1 MNMKFG
7 KITATASYV
16 PKQVISNHQ
25 LAEIMDT
32 SDEWIFSRTGI
43 KTRHIAQDENTSD
56 LCIQVAKQLLADSQT
71 PASEIDFV
79 IVATMSPD
87 YNSPSVA
94 CLVQGAIGA
103 TNALAFDLGA
113 ACAGFVYALS
123 MGEKLIRTGSK
134 KGIIIGGEVT
144 SKILDWQDRS
154 TAVLFGDGAGGVL
167 LEENEQRH
175 LLKESLHADGTRG
188 MSLTSGYI
196 NPHNNP
202 YRQASAPKNACLTMV
217 GRDIFD
223 FATRD
228 VAKSIAELIEGEKE
242 TIDYFLL
249 HQANSRILDK
259 IARKLQVDRAKFLQ
273 NVDKYGNT
281 SAATIP
287 ILLDEAV
294 RAGTIVLGH
303 NQKVVLSGF
312 GGGLTWASVL
322 INL

>member
-1 MNMKFG
+1 MMKFG
-7 KITATASYV
+7 KITATASYL
-16 PKQVISNHQ
+16 PEQIITNDQ
-25 LAEIMDT
+25 LAEVMDT
-32 SDEWIFSRTGI
+32 SDEWIYSRTGI
-43 KTRHIAQDENTSD
+43 KERRIATTENTSD
-56 LCIQVAKQLLADSQT
+56 LCIQVANKLLEKSQVT
-71 PASEIDFV
+71 AQELDFV
-79 IVATMSPD
+79 LVATMSPD

-103 TNALAFDLGA
+103 TNAFAFDISA

-134 KGIIIGGEVT
+134 KGLIIGGEVI
-144 SKILDWQDRS
+144 SKVLDWEDRT

-167 LEENEQRH
+167 LEASEHQH

-188 MSLTSGYI
+188 LSLTSGFA
-196 NPHNNP
+196 NVQNNP
-202 YRQASAPKNACLTMV
+202 FTKEVTKKTACLQMN

-228 VAKSIAELIEGEKE
+228 VAKSLATLIEGEEE
-242 TIDYFLL
+242 TIDYYLL

-259 IARKLQVDRAKFLQ
+259 IARKLKVERHKFLQ
-273 NVDKYGNT
+273 NMDKYGNT

-287 ILLDEAV
+287 ILLDESV
-294 RAGTIVLGH
+294 EAGTIVLGN

-312 GGGLTWASVL
+312 GGGLTWGSVL
-322 INL
+322 ITL

>member
-1 MNMKFG
+1 MMKFG
-7 KITATASYV
+7 KIVATASYV
-16 PKQVISNHQ
+16 PEQIVTNDQ

-32 SDEWIFSRTGI
+32 SDEWIYSRTGI
-43 KTRHIAQDENTSD
+43 KERHIATTENTSD
-56 LCIQVAKQLLADSQT
+56 LCIQVAKDLLGKSQT
-71 PASEIDFV
+71 KPEEIDFV

-103 TNALAFDLGA
+103 TNALAFDLSA

-123 MGEKLIRTGSK
+123 MGEKLIRTGSG
-134 KGIIIGGEVT
+134 KGLIIGGEVI
-144 SKILDWQDRS
+144 SKILDWEDRS

-167 LEENEQRH
+167 LEPSSEAH
-175 LLKESLHADGTRG
+175 LLKESIHADGSRA
-188 MSLTSGYI
+188 MSLTSGYV
-196 NPHNNP
+196 NAQNNP
-202 YRQASAPKNACLTMV
+202 YREQQTPKNACLSMI

-228 VAKSIAELIEGEKE
+228 VVKSLAELIEGEKE
-242 TIDYFLL
+242 SIDYFLL
-249 HQANSRILDK
+249 HQANARILDK
-259 IARKLQVDRAKFLQ
+259 IARKLQVDRDKFLQ
-273 NVDKYGNT
+273 NVEKYGNT

-294 RAGTIVLGH
+294 TAGTLILGN

-322 INL
+322 LTL